1 MQNLHVLADIGISIV
16 NELNHNGTPSS
27 RAPGLILLP
36 SSLYQISVARK
47 SEEASSQIDEIVKR
61 ETL

>member
-1 MQNLHVLADIGISIV
+1 MQNLHVLANIGIAIV
-16 NELNHNGTPSS
+16 NELNHNGMPSS

-47 SEEASSQIDEIVKR
+47 SEEASFQIDQIVKQF
-61 ETL
+61 TL

>member
-1 MQNLHVLADIGISIV
+1 MQNLHVLANIGIAIV
-16 NELNHNGTPSS
+16 NELNHNGMPFS

-47 SEEASSQIDEIVKR
+47 SEEASFQIDKIVKQF
-61 ETL
+61 TL